1 MSGKYRSREEFARV
15 RDRFFKNCHQKGY
28 DPEITADVWRQT
40 ESFAG
45 YAFSKGHSASYAVES
60 YQSLYLKAHY
70 PLEFMVGVINNFG
83 GFYSTEF
90 YIHEARMSGGIIES
104 PCVNYSDR
112 LTVIR
117 GKQIYL
123 GFILVKN
130 LESRVARQIVTERR
144 LNGAFES
151 FQDFIQRVAISLE
164 QVSILIRINAFR
176 FTGKDKK
183 ELLWE
188 AHWSLSKHE
197 VTDRRNQLFP
207 IAQKR
212 YQLPELLTNPIE
224 NAYDEI
230 ELLGFPL
237 CNPFA
242 LLRDPVQNEHLASD
256 LPNYLNRKMVIY
268 GYLVTTKVTK
278 TTRGDRMGFG
288 TWIDRDG
295 YFFDTVHFPD
305 VLRQFPF
312 RGRAIYRISGKV
324 TEEFGFHT
332 LEVNEIYRESYVNAE
347 PVE

>member
-1 MSGKYRSREEFARV
+1 
-15 RDRFFKNCHQKGY
+15 
-28 DPEITADVWRQT
+28 
-40 ESFAG
+40 
-45 YAFSKGHSASYAVES
+45 
-60 YQSLYLKAHY
+60 
-70 PLEFMVGVINNFG
+70 MVGVINNFG
-83 GFYSTEF
+83 GCYSTEL
-90 YIHEARMSGGIIES
+90 YVHEARMSGGIIEA
-104 PCVNYSDR
+104 PCVNNSER

-117 GKQIYL
+117 GEQIYL

-130 LESRVARQIVTERR
+130 LESRVVRQIVTERC

-188 AHWSLSKHE
+188 AHWSLSKHD
-197 VTDRRNQLFP
+197 VTDRRNELFP
-207 IAQKR
+207 IPQKEYR
-212 YQLPELLTNPIE
+212 LPEFQTGQVE

-242 LLRDPVQNEHLASD
+242 LLSDPVNNKICAAD
-256 LPNYLNRKMVIY
+256 LSNFLNQKIEIY

-278 TTRGDRMGFG
+278 TTRGERMGFG
-288 TWIDRDG
+288 TWIDREG
-295 YFFDTVHFPD
+295 YFFDSVHFPD

-312 RGRAIYRISGKV
+312 RGRAVYRVSGKV
-324 TEEFGFHT
+324 TEEFGFYT
-332 LEVNEIYRESYVNAE
+332 LDVTEIYRESYINRE
-347 PVE
+347 VEE